1 MPMKLFTELDSEK
14 QERIL
19 DAALKE
25 FAEYGYENGST
36 NRIVK
41 NCGISKG
48 SLFKY
53 FENKE
58 DLYFYLIDTVSAEM
72 AEETRV
78 DIGKLSKDLYER
90 VIEYSVTEISW
101 YVTNPVKGRFM
112 IGIASETGSDIGRKI
127 IERYGEKSTDIY
139 ETLLKGVDM
148 SGLHSRR
155 KEITDI
161 LRWVLMGFNNSF
173 LMSIAGSSD
182 DIETLKK
189 SYLKQLKTHL
199 KVLKSGL

>member
-72 AEETRV
+72 VEETRV

-148 SGLHSRR
+148 SGLHSSR

>member
-1 MPMKLFTELDSEK
+1 MPMKLFTELDNEK

-58 DLYFYLIDTVSAEM
+58 DLYFYLIDTVSTEM

-148 SGLHSRR
+148 SGLHSSR

-161 LRWVLMGFNNSF
+161 LRWVLMGFNSSF

-189 SYLKQLKTHL
+189 SYLKQLKAHL

>member
-148 SGLHSRR
+148 SGLHSSR

-199 KVLKSGL
+199 KVFKSGL

>member
-148 SGLHSRR
+148 SGLHSSR

-173 LMSIAGSSD
+173 LMSIAGSND

>member
-1 MPMKLFTELDSEK
+1 MPSKIFTELDNEK

-19 DAALKE
+19 EVALKE
-25 FAEYGYENGST
+25 FAEYGYENAST

-58 DLYFYLIDTVSAEM
+58 ELYFYLIDTVSAQM
-72 AEETRV
+72 AEDTQV
-78 DIGKLSKDLYER
+78 DISRLSNDLYER

-101 YVTNPVKGRFM
+101 YAANPVKGSFI
-112 IGIASETGSDIGRKI
+112 IGVASETGSDIGRKI
-127 IERYGEKSTDIY
+127 IERYGKESTDIY
-139 ETLLKGVDM
+139 ETLLNGVDM
-148 SGLHSRR
+148 SGFHNTRR
-155 KEITDI
+155 EITDI

-173 LMSIAGSSD
+173 LKSIAGSDD
-182 DIETLKK
+182 DIETMKK
-189 SYLKQLKTHL
+189 GYIKQLKGHL
-199 KVLKSGL
+199 EVLKNGL

>member
-78 DIGKLSKDLYER
+78 EIGKLSKDLYER

-148 SGLHSRR
+148 SGLHSSR

-173 LMSIAGSSD
+173 LMSIAGSND

>member
-1 MPMKLFTELDSEK
+1 MPMKLFTELDNEK

-58 DLYFYLIDTVSAEM
+58 DLYFYLIDTVSTEM

-78 DIGKLSKDLYER
+78 DIGKLSKDLYDR

-148 SGLHSRR
+148 SGLHSSR

-161 LRWVLMGFNNSF
+161 LRWVLMGFNSSF

-189 SYLKQLKTHL
+189 SYLKQLKAHL

>member
-148 SGLHSRR
+148 SGLHSSR

-173 LMSIAGSSD
+173 LMRIAGSSD

>member
-127 IERYGEKSTDIY
+127 IERYAEKSTDIY

-148 SGLHSRR
+148 SGLHSSR

-173 LMSIAGSSD
+173 LISIAGSSD

>member
-148 SGLHSRR
+148 SGLHNSR

>member
-148 SGLHSRR
+148 SGLHSNR

-173 LMSIAGSSD
+173 LMSFAGSND

>member
-148 SGLHSRR
+148 SGLHSSR
-155 KEITDI
+155 KG
-161 LRWVLMGFNNSF
+161 RP
-173 LMSIAGSSD
+173 SD
-182 DIETLKK
+182 CYYSQPLHPQTIN
-189 SYLKQLKTHL
+189 
-199 KVLKSGL
+199 KVLSGRSLEQSQSGTIVA

>member
-148 SGLHSRR
+148 SGFHNSRR
-155 KEITDI
+155 EITDI
-161 LRWVLMGFNNSF
+161 LRWVLMGFNRSF
-173 LMSIAGSSD
+173 LKSIAGSD
-182 DIETLKK
+182 DDLETLKK
-189 SYLKQLKTHL
+189 SYIRQLKRHL
-199 KVLKSGL
+199 QVLKNGL

>member
-139 ETLLKGVDM
+139 ETLLKGVDI
-148 SGLHSRR
+148 SGLHSSR

-173 LMSIAGSSD
+173 LMSIAGSND

>member
-148 SGLHSRR
+148 SGLHSSR

-189 SYLKQLKTHL
+189 SYLKQLKTYL

>member
-148 SGLHSRR
+148 SGLHSSR
-155 KEITDI
+155 KEITVI

>member
-148 SGLHSRR
+148 SGLHSSR

-182 DIETLKK
+182 DIETLKE
-189 SYLKQLKTHL
+189 SYLKQMKTHL

>member
-148 SGLHSRR
+148 SGLHSSR

-182 DIETLKK
+182 DIENLKK

>member
-148 SGLHSRR
+148 SGLHSSR

-173 LMSIAGSSD
+173 LMSIAGCSD